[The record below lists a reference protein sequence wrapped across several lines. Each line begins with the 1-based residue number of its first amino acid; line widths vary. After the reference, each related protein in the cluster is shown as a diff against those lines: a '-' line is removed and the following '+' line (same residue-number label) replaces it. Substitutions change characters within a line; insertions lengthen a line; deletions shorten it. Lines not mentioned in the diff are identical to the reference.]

1 MIQTNALTVEFALM
15 ASVNVKTMKLDF
27 SVKSN
32 QLRMA
37 TVILSIT
44 PLNTVMMV
52 VTAAKVHASVQT
64 CIHAAICRMT
74 LVLHFPKQSNSPS
87 AREISQTQ
95 WEITHLLRHLL
106 L

>member
-1 MIQTNALTVEFALM
+1 MEFALM
-15 ASVNVKTMKLDF
+15 TSVNVKTMQLDF

-64 CIHAAICRMT
+64 CIHAAKMH
-74 LVLHFPKQSNSPS
+74 LVLLILVILT
-87 AREISQTQ
+87 A
-95 WEITHLLRHLL
+95 
-106 L
+106 